1 MEPAPSG
8 PRGDARGAR
17 EPAAGLKATSVRGAH
32 AGGGVLRVPGA
43 PFPIASMDGGAALA
57 PPPQARRPPPHPGL
71 GGGVPMHV
79 DVDAPLGSSN
89 AGSSCRCSCRPGS
102 SDATD
107 CSCPCHG
114 FPAAGIGGGGG
125 APMDQS
131 ANSSGGGGLF
141 VASTSAGGGA
151 VGRRSTAAAAAQA
164 AARAAVQLGRLAADS
179 KRAED
184 AASARQRLE
193 ALAAS
198 SVRPGTNISSGA
210 PSGDAHGGVLRAKR
224 FRGSSAPSSGAP
236 PPVRA
241 PILTGSGA
249 PSLDSSMVNPQQGAS
264 PPSPAAASGGPPLAG
279 FKRAGRGPPRASAT
293 KKQQGVED
301 PGGAVT
307 RVATGEAS
315 VLHQDKRSSS
325 SSALNVSAISADAS
339 GVGVELSG
347 SGGGGWGCRAS
358 PFIYIYL
365 FAVLNLFLSN
375 NRFPLTPVQTTPA
388 KRWRT

>member
-1 MEPAPSG
+1 MAVDPVLVGARGAVPAGDAAKRAAAATAGGSGGGGGGGGMVVERAPSG

-17 EPAAGLKATSVRGAH
+17 EPAAGLKATSVRGAL
-32 AGGGVLRVPGA
+32 ARGGVLRVPAA
-43 PFPIASMDGGAALA
+43 PFPNASMDGGAALA

-131 ANSSGGGGLF
+131 ANSSGGGGLL

-164 AARAAVQLGRLAADS
+164 AARATVVLGRLAADS

-184 AASARQRLE
+184 AASARERLE

-198 SVRPGTNISSGA
+198 SVRPGTNISSG
-210 PSGDAHGGVLRAKR
+210 GVLPAKR
-224 FRGSSAPSSGAP
+224 FRGSSAPSSVAP
-236 PPVRA
+236 SPVRA
-241 PILTGSGA
+241 PILTGSSA

-264 PPSPAAASGGPPLAG
+264 PPIPAAASGGPPLAG
-279 FKRAGRGPPRASAT
+279 FKRAGRGPTRASAT

-301 PGGAVT
+301 PFT
-307 RVATGEAS
+307 REKEPVIIIPTS
-315 VLHQDKRSSS
+315 
-325 SSALNVSAISADAS
+325 
-339 GVGVELSG
+339 
-347 SGGGGWGCRAS
+347 
-358 PFIYIYL
+358 IYL
-365 FAVLNLFLSN
+365 QSFIISN
-375 NRFPLTPVQTTPA
+375 NVTPLEVALSAPPPPSPPPYFTCPST
-388 KRWRT
+388 